1 MQTSDHK
8 TSKTKPGE
16 ATASN
21 CRERLP
27 ANQSSFLS
35 FILEFKTMSTSNSS
49 DAASSRL
56 QGLQTRVAETAA
68 RSSQRLTVTSL
79 VMLALLLGV
88 FFYLWFLSNTISEY
102 TKAPILV
109 QLVADQVEPRL
120 QEAPAQLAESLKE
133 QAPAIVGQGETLI
146 MEAVP
151 QLLKEAD
158 SVIVGFFESEF
169 KEIEDEAYRVIY
181 DAFEDVIAEAKKKN
195 IDLAKEGE
203 LEKAVAQAA
212 PALREMVQVV
222 IEQNFEKFSEGTTGV
237 GVYIDHIASDEN
249 LTDHEQ
255 AQKEVLISGLALL
268 KKMELDRSRAPIQGV
283 LDGTIPA
290 DSPLPSLNQDN

>member
-1 MQTSDHK
+1 
-8 TSKTKPGE
+8 
-16 ATASN
+16 
-21 CRERLP
+21 
-27 ANQSSFLS
+27 
-35 FILEFKTMSTSNSS
+35 MSTSNSS

-88 FFYLWFLSNTISEY
+88 FFYLRFLSNTVSEFAD
-102 TKAPILV
+102 APTLV

-133 QAPAIVGQGETLI
+133 QAPAIVGQGEQLI

-151 QLLKEAD
+151 QLLEEAD

-169 KEIEDEAYRVIY
+169 KEIEDEAYRIIRN
-181 DAFEDVIAEAKKKN
+181 AFEDVIAEAKKKN
-195 IDLAKEGE
+195 IDLAKDGE

-255 AQKEVLISGLALL
+255 SQKEVLISGLALL
-268 KKMELDRSRAPIQGV
+268 KKMEQDRSRAPIQGV
-283 LDGTIPA
+283 LNGTIPE
-290 DSPLPSLNQDN
+290 DSPLPELNQDN

>member
-1 MQTSDHK
+1 
-8 TSKTKPGE
+8 
-16 ATASN
+16 
-21 CRERLP
+21 
-27 ANQSSFLS
+27 
-35 FILEFKTMSTSNSS
+35 MSTSNSS

-88 FFYLWFLSNTISEY
+88 FFYLRFLSNTISEFAD
-102 TKAPILV
+102 APTLV

-133 QAPAIVGQGETLI
+133 QAPVIVGQGETLI

-151 QLLKEAD
+151 QLLEEAD

-169 KEIEDEAYRVIY
+169 KEIEDEAYRVIH
-181 DAFEDVIAEAKKKN
+181 DAFEDIIAEAKKKN